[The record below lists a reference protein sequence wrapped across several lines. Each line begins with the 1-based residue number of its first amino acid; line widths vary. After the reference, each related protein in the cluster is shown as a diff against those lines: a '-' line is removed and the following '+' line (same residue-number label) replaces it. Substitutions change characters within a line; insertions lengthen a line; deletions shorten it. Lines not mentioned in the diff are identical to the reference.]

1 LSYIEIKIAMAEIS
15 DIQVLCVVLII
26 ALYFLVFM
34 TISNNWSYKVKQ
46 YKEKL
51 ESDKILAEL
60 ITTLDNEVLTKTYA
74 REIKLVP
81 DLKEKRVAT
90 LHEHPV
96 RTLDFSNV
104 QEQEKELLREA
115 K

>member
-1 LSYIEIKIAMAEIS
+1 MAEIS

-26 ALYFLVFM
+26 AVYFLIFM
-34 TISNNWSYKVKQ
+34 TISNNWSYKVMR

-60 ITTLDNEVLTKTYA
+60 ISTLDNEVLNETYA
-74 REIKLVP
+74 KEIKLIP
-81 DLKEKRVAT
+81 NLKEKRIAA
-90 LHEHPV
+90 LHESQI
-96 RTLDFSNV
+96 RTLDFNKV
-104 QEQEKELLREA
+104 TEKELELREA